1 LFYGAHRLAIEIDDA
16 MLQALEMVSITK
28 IRRREPFL
36 LHWHDSSKENSGRG
50 SVVIGP
56 HIELHFSYLDSAVP
70 AVDRKLVERMA
81 RASNTNTGV
90 RIDLAETSTAIASTE
105 DVA

>member
-1 LFYGAHRLAIEIDDA
+1 MDDA

-36 LHWHDSSKENSGRG
+36 LHWQDSSRAGSGRG
-50 SVVIGP
+50 SVIIGP

-90 RIDLAETSTAIASTE
+90 RIDLAEAAEVIASAGG
-105 DVA
+105 VA